1 MNVEWRLGLRYTR
14 PRRASRFVAFLSVIS
29 MAGVALGVA
38 ALVVVL
44 SVVNGFEHE
53 FRKGVLGATPHVQI
67 TGFGGAL
74 GGWREA
80 AEAARAV
87 PGVRSVTPF
96 VQAQVLLSVG
106 GKVKG
111 AIIRG
116 IDPALERAASDLD
129 RQMQSGRLDD
139 LRAGSMAILLGAELA
154 RGLDVRPGARLALIA
169 PRGDGGSADGRLP
182 LMRPAQLA
190 GTFSVGMYDYD
201 NMLALMHIDD
211 LRALYRLGDRISGLR
226 VQLDDP
232 LRSVEVA
239 GQLADRLPDLFVT
252 EWTRSNANLFH
263 AVHTSKRMVVL
274 VVSLL
279 IAIATFNIVASLVMA
294 VTEKAAAIAILR
306 TLGATPG
313 TIMRVFMIQGALIG
327 VIGTAIGV
335 VVGVLIAWNVPA
347 LALWVEHTFGFKA
360 ISAEVYRIDNL
371 PSRLQWDDVLLTAA
385 VALSLSLLA
394 TLYPSWRAAR
404 TRPADALRYE

>member
-14 PRRASRFVAFLSVIS
+14 PRRSSRFVAFLSVIS

-139 LRAGSMAILLGAELA
+139 LRAGSMGILLGAELA

-239 GQLADRLPDLFVT
+239 GQLAERLPDQFVT
-252 EWTRSNANLFH
+252 EWTRSNANLFY

-313 TIMRVFMIQGALIG
+313 AIMRVFMIQGALIG